1 MHGRSLGP
9 LLRGQKV
16 PWRNSFLIE
25 YFSEKVFPRVLKM
38 GYQAV
43 RTERWVYIHYVD
55 LEGMDELY
63 DLRADPYQ
71 MKNLIAAP
79 AAQPVLKQLKADL
92 ARLLKDSQ

>member
-1 MHGRSLGP
+1 LP

-16 PWRNSFLIE
+16 RWRESFLIE
-25 YFSEKVFPRVLKM
+25 YFSDKVFPRVLRM

-43 RTERWVYIHYVD
+43 RTERWTYIHYVE

-71 MKNLIAAP
+71 MKNLITDSG
-79 AAQPVLKQLKADL
+79 AQRALQSLKQEL
-92 ARLLKDSQ
+92 ARLLRDSS